1 MKRITEAWT
10 DKYKKSIDCSNP
22 KGFSQKAHC
31 AGRKKKNED
40 VVERELTKKEKSK
53 MRKYEKE
60 VPKADFIKRYG
71 KKEGEAIYYG
81 TITNMAKKAS
91 KKNESI
97 PSPDAQGKK
106 RKTDSQGNSIK
117 KKDIIKDL
125 NDIIKDLDPDLN
137 RDPEGI
143 ELDPED
149 YKEKY
154 KKFKQQGKPYK
165 ITKVEEGKR
174 IPRKKGQPA
183 GSKKHSD
190 LYTDE
195 NPKGTIHGLKFA
207 TVADA
212 KASVSK
218 IRNSGKSHAH
228 KIQAAVAME
237 QRAKAAGKTTAASV
251 YRTYINAMKK
261 KTKKKNESTYETKEA
276 PPGHY
281 FTKSGNLVKGTL
293 TKDAKERGARQT
305 DPKDK
310 SRSKIPAV
318 TQYNENYV
326 KSIYTG
332 NYTRK
337 ADQLK
342 GTTKFKITAKPGE
355 KESPHPARGMLVG
368 SKMSEGVND
377 PHIFKAVFMAGGPGS
392 GKSFVAQK
400 LLGGTGLRPVN
411 SDEVYEYLLK
421 RQGLTLGPDD
431 IASDKGQEIRGTAK
445 DLTDKRQQNYIDGRL
460 GLIIDGTGKVP
471 ELIKRLADK
480 LKSIGYSVSMIFVNT
495 SLEVAQQRNLE
506 RERTLPADIVEK
518 SWRGVQD
525 NLMQYQQIF
534 GADRFHI
541 VDNSGG
547 LEDIDRQKNFD
558 KVYNEIQ
565 RFINTP
571 PKHQKALAWI
581 QNQKAQNNAKQ
592 TTNSTKPDGGV
603 ADSN

>member
-1 MKRITEAWT
+1 MKIEQITEKWSQ
-10 DKYKKSIDCSNP
+10 KYKKSIDCSNP

-31 AGRKKKNED
+31 AGRKKKKNED
-40 VVERELTKKEKSK
+40 VVERELTKSEKSK

-60 VPKADFIKRYG
+60 IPKKDFIKRYG
-71 KKEGEAIYYG
+71 KKEGPAIYYG

-97 PSPDAQGKK
+97 PKVTQPKQ
-106 RKTDSQGNSIK
+106 KTSKINRELRNK
-117 KKDIIKDL
+117 EIIKDL
-125 NDIIKDLDPDLN
+125 NDIIKDLNPN
-137 RDPEGI
+137 KKEI
-143 ELDPED
+143 EIDPED
-149 YKEKY
+149 YREKF
-154 KKFKQQGKPYK
+154 KKFRQQGKPFK

-237 QRAKAAGKTTAASV
+237 QRAKAAGKVTAAGV
-251 YRTYINAMKK
+251 YRTFINAMKK

-332 NYTRK
+332 NYIRK
-337 ADQLK
+337 PDQLK
-342 GTTKFKITAKPGE
+342 GTTKFKITATPGE

-460 GLIIDGTGKVP
+460 GLIIDGTGKIP
-471 ELIKRLADK
+471 ELIKKLADK

-571 PKHQKALAWI
+571 PKHKNALAWI

-592 TTNSTKPDGGV
+592 TTNSTKSDGGV
-603 ADSN
+603 TNTN

>member
-1 MKRITEAWT
+1 MKIEQITEKWSQ
-10 DKYKKSIDCSNP
+10 KYKKSIDCSNP

-31 AGRKKKNED
+31 AGRKKKKNED
-40 VVERELTKKEKSK
+40 VVERELTKSEKSK

-60 VPKADFIKRYG
+60 IPKKDFIKRYG
-71 KKEGEAIYYG
+71 KKEGPAIYYG

-97 PSPDAQGKK
+97 PKVTQPKQ
-106 RKTDSQGNSIK
+106 KTSKINRQLRNKEIIK
-117 KKDIIKDL
+117 DLDDIIKDL
-125 NDIIKDLDPDLN
+125 NPNKK
-137 RDPEGI
+137 EI
-143 ELDPED
+143 EIDPED
-149 YKEKY
+149 YREKF
-154 KKFKQQGKPYK
+154 KKFRQQGKPFK

-237 QRAKAAGKTTAASV
+237 QRAKAAGKVTAAGV
-251 YRTYINAMKK
+251 YRTFINAMKK

-318 TQYNENYV
+318 TQYNEYYV

-368 SKMSEGVND
+368 SKMSEGAND

-471 ELIKRLADK
+471 ELIKKLVDK

-571 PKHQKALAWI
+571 PKHKNALAWI

-592 TTNSTKPDGGV
+592 TTNSTKSDGGV
-603 ADSN
+603 TDTN